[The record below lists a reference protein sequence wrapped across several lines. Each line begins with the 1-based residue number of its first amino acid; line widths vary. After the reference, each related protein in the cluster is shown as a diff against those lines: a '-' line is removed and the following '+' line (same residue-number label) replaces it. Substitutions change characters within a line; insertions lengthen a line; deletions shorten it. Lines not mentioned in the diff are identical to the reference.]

1 MAHEWV
7 AVAGADRKMV
17 DAAPDP
23 RLPGGQKM
31 VDAVESSSRDIE
43 TAEIL
48 RHPPDGMD
56 MGALHQLRIE
66 WLEKSPGRAVAMASD
81 YPNGYLVPPHRH
93 GRSQLLYALSG
104 VVTVATSEGRWMVPP
119 EHALWIP
126 AGVSHSVETLG
137 LVMMR
142 SLYVVADAIA
152 GLPERCRVVGM
163 TGLMRNLIVEAVT
176 LPFDYAPESRAALV
190 MALIL
195 QEIPRL
201 PEKPL
206 GLPFPTDPRLAELCR
221 RFIEAPSPRAKID
234 DWADALAMSRRTFT
248 RAFRRETGVSLSTWR
263 QQCCLLA
270 ALPRL
275 ASGEPV
281 TRVAF
286 DLGYDSAAAFTT
298 MFKRMLGAPP
308 RFYFR
313 EAPGTEG

>member
-1 MAHEWV
+1 MTDGTALKSL
-7 AVAGADRKMV
+7 DRDM
-17 DAAPDP
+17 
-23 RLPGGQKM
+23 
-31 VDAVESSSRDIE
+31 E

-48 RHPPDGMD
+48 RHPPAGMD
-56 MGALHQLRIE
+56 IGALHELRIG
-66 WLEKSPGRAVAMASD
+66 WLERSPGQVVALASD
-81 YPNGYLVPPHRH
+81 YPAGYLVPLHQH
-93 GRSQLLYALSG
+93 GRSQLLHALSG

-126 AGVSHSVETLG
+126 AGVPHSVEMLG
-137 LVMMR
+137 AVMMR

-163 TGLMRNLIVEAVT
+163 TELMRSLIVEAVT
-176 LPFDYAPESRAALV
+176 LPFDYESGSRAALV

-206 GLPFPTDPRLAELCR
+206 GLPFPTDPRFAELCR
-221 RFIEAPSPRAKID
+221 GFVEAPSPRARID

-263 QQCCLLA
+263 QQCCLFA

-275 ASGEPV
+275 ARGEPV
-281 TRVAF
+281 TSVAF
-286 DLGYDSAAAFTT
+286 DLGYDSVAAFTT

-308 RFYFR
+308 RDYLR
-313 EAPGTEG
+313 EGPKIED

>member
-1 MAHEWV
+1 M
-7 AVAGADRKMV
+7 
-17 DAAPDP
+17 
-23 RLPGGQKM
+23 
-31 VDAVESSSRDIE
+31 E

-48 RHPPDGMD
+48 RHPPAGMD
-56 MGALHQLRIE
+56 IGALHELRIG
-66 WLEKSPGRAVAMASD
+66 WLERSPGQVVALASD
-81 YPNGYLVPPHRH
+81 YPAGYLVPLHQH
-93 GRSQLLYALSG
+93 GRSQLLHALSG

-126 AGVSHSVETLG
+126 AGVPHSVEMLG
-137 LVMMR
+137 AVMMR

-163 TGLMRNLIVEAVT
+163 TELMRSLIVEAVT
-176 LPFDYAPESRAALV
+176 LPFDYESGSRAALV

-206 GLPFPTDPRLAELCR
+206 GLPFPTDPRFAELCR
-221 RFIEAPSPRAKID
+221 GFVEAPSPRARID

-263 QQCCLLA
+263 QQCCLFA

-275 ASGEPV
+275 ARGEPV
-281 TRVAF
+281 TSVAF
-286 DLGYDSAAAFTT
+286 DLGYDSVAAFTT

-308 RFYFR
+308 RDYLR
-313 EAPGTEG
+313 EGPKIED